1 MTTPISINTKYEKI
15 EYLLKHVNDLYN
27 HVKLNRNCDKD
38 LANDITTGLLNEIHK
53 EFYSMV
59 EETKTND
66 EILNYNNCLIT
77 LLAASSIDLCEAI
90 LNNDDD
96 AVINDFY
103 ERWKVLYSKTRFF
116 SYKN

>member
-1 MTTPISINTKYEKI
+1 MASAISINTKYDKI
-15 EYLLKHVNDLYN
+15 EYLLKHVNDVYN
-27 HVKLNRNCDKD
+27 HVKLNNNCNKD
-38 LANDITTGLLNEIHK
+38 LANDIITGLLNEIHK

-90 LNNDDD
+90 LNNSDDT
-96 AVINDFY
+96 VINDFY
-103 ERWKVLYSKTRFF
+103 DRWKVLYSKTSFM
-116 SYKN
+116 